1 MASNLLELMRVI
13 NDVIRLLGSPSF
25 PSLPG
30 DFTFQPTERQIDT
43 SRILCRLCG
52 AHLLMDQTPESA
64 QHQILRKKS
73 TKGIR
78 FCGEMGSMGDEPG
91 WNVELGGGQ
100 YKSRSLSLSLSSI
113 VHVHLDVSLFDKTT
127 RYLLPQARISV
138 LQSSAHRHSMRF
150 SYKWSVVRLV
160 RSKVQR
166 PQPIGC
172 LTLDRVPLYPKLCS
186 RSF

>member
-100 YKSRSLSLSLSSI
+100 YKSRSLSLSLSFFYRACTPGRFTFRQDHSLPSAPGTDQCPA
-113 VHVHLDVSLFDKTT
+113 VFCTSTQYALLLQVVSGQVGPFQGATPT
-127 RYLLPQARISV
+127 
-138 LQSSAHRHSMRF
+138 AHWM
-150 SYKWSVVRLV
+150 
-160 RSKVQR
+160 
-166 PQPIGC
+166 PD
-172 LTLDRVPLYPKLCS
+172 T
-186 RSF
+186 

>member
-100 YKSRSLSLSLSSI
+100 YKSRSLSLSLFLLSCMYTWTFHFSTRPLATFCPR
-113 VHVHLDVSLFDKTT
+113 HGSVSCS
-127 RYLLPQARISV
+127 LLHIDTVCASPTSGQWSG
-138 LQSSAHRHSMRF
+138 
-150 SYKWSVVRLV
+150 WSVPRCNAH
-160 RSKVQR
+160 S
-166 PQPIGC
+166 P
-172 LTLDRVPLYPKLCS
+172 LDA
-186 RSF
+186 